1 MVVSFYVWRVR
12 RSDLPKA
19 LLRVP
24 IDRWRLRSGSFAR
37 LLGTSH
43 GFRPRDAEL
52 SRWALLSC
60 GESDAVVR
68 RWDTLAAE
76 RWRVR
81 LHPIASRG
89 RWSGREPF
97 QISPKDGDGPVAAI
111 TRARLNPL
119 RARRFRHAV
128 PAVTQGLTDR
138 PGLRLAFGVGE
149 WPVGLQ
155 GTFSL
160 WDSTK
165 ALSEFAYAGPH
176 RAVIQRTPAE
186 RWYAEELF
194 TRFAVLDSIGT
205 VDGRA
210 PL

>member
-1 MVVSFYVWRVR
+1 MIVSFYVWRIR
-12 RSDLPKA
+12 RAAVPKA

-24 IDRWRLRSGSFAR
+24 IDRWQLRGGPFAR

-60 GESDAVVR
+60 GENEPVVR
-68 RWDTLAAE
+68 RWDALATE
-76 RWRVR
+76 CWRVR
-81 LHPIASRG
+81 LRPIASRG
-89 RWSGREPF
+89 RWAGCEPF
-97 QISPKDGDGPVAAI
+97 RISPKTSAGPVAAI

-119 RARRFRHAV
+119 RARRFREAV
-128 PAVTQGLTDR
+128 PAVIEGLSGR

-160 WDSTK
+160 WDSVTS
-165 ALSEFAYAGPH
+165 LTEFAYSGEH
-176 RAVIQRTPAE
+176 RAVIRRTPAE
-186 RWYAEELF
+186 RWYTEELF
-194 TRFAVLDSIGT
+194 ARFEVLDSVGT
-205 VDGRA
+205 VDGTA